1 MAESGGSGQIG
12 VDQWV
17 EQSDARREGHSGPTA
32 PVRRLL
38 DQIQPGWRLALFAV
52 GAGVLPFFLRQGE
65 VRIGV
70 SVLMLAL
77 LALGLNIVVG
87 WAGLLDLGYTAFIGF
102 GAYFYAIVASD
113 KIPAHWRTEIA
124 IPIIVI
130 ASAALGVLISLASRR
145 LVGDYLAILTLF
157 FGLIFLEVVRNFSRL
172 PFVSEDLDLTG
183 GPNGI
188 PGVLPWNLLGFKV
201 DSFNRYYYMLL
212 VILVLMIVGLHYL
225 NRSRTGRAW
234 RATREDPLAA
244 AHMTTPVNR
253 VRLLAFAIGAGIA
266 GFTGTILAS
275 VQVGVFPNNFALV
288 FLISIYAAV
297 ILGGSG
303 SIPGVIVGAFI
314 IAYLPELLRDPTK
327 AGWMFYLGIAVGVVA
342 LMRPWKRVGLAA
354 GGLVVLGYLIRWIAT
369 SATDEATAG
378 ETAGAYMSRLLD
390 DWVLIIGENQEIITN
405 VAFVAAIFGGLMVVL
420 ARGPWKVAVLVPTLY
435 LLILVWE
442 NRLVFEPSLT
452 RQLLFGALLV
462 VMMATRPQ
470 GLLGERR
477 VEIT

>member
-1 MAESGGSGQIG
+1 MSEIG
-12 VDQWV
+12 VDRWV
-17 EQSDARREGHSGPTA
+17 EQAEQRLEGHRGPAA
-32 PVRRLL
+32 PIRRAFDRL
-38 DQIQPGWRLALFAV
+38 QPRWRLAIFAA

-70 SVLMLAL
+70 SVLILAL

-87 WAGLLDLGYTAFIGF
+87 WAGLLDLGYTAFVGF

-113 KIPAHWRTEIA
+113 QIPAHWRTEIA
-124 IPIIVI
+124 VPVIVV
-130 ASAALGVLISLASRR
+130 ASGALGVLVSLASRR

-157 FGLIFLEVVRNFSRL
+157 FGLIFLEIVRNFSRL
-172 PFVSEDLDLTG
+172 PFVSDDLDLTG

-188 PGVLPWNLLGFKV
+188 PRVLPWNLFGY
-201 DSFNRYYYMLL
+201 DINTNNRYYYLLL
-212 VILVLMIVGLHYL
+212 VILVLMIVGLRNL
-225 NRSRTGRAW
+225 DDSRTGRAW

-253 VRLLAFAIGAGIA
+253 VRLLAFAIGAAIA
-266 GFTGTILAS
+266 GFTGTILAA

-303 SIPGVIVGAFI
+303 SIPGVILGAFI

-327 AGWMFYLGIAVGVVA
+327 AGWMFYLGIAVGLLV
-342 LMRPWKRVGLAA
+342 LMRPWDRVLVSV
-354 GGLVVLGYLIRWIAT
+354 GGLVAFGYALRWIAT
-369 SATDEATAG
+369 AVSSEATAG
-378 ETAGAYMSRLLD
+378 KAADAFMSRVLD
-390 DWVLIIGENQEIITN
+390 GWVLIIGENQEIITN
-405 VAFVAAIFGGLMVVL
+405 VAFVATVLGGLMVVL
-420 ARGPWKVAVLVPTLY
+420 ARGWWKVAVLIPTLY
-435 LLILVWE
+435 LAILVWE

-462 VMMATRPQ
+462 VMMAVRPQ
-470 GLLGERR
+470 GLLGRRR